1 MADYC
6 DMIYSIDGSLFHK
19 LYTSY
24 DVPRNVK
31 KRYKNL
37 HEQFYALLKKKNNT
51 YFNLGEYATLYI
63 EEFKNLY
70 YQFVEFDKVV
80 ERLNLVER
88 VITII

>member
-6 DMIYSIDGSLFHK
+6 DMIYSMDETLFNQ

-24 DVPRNVK
+24 DVPSDVK
-31 KRYKNL
+31 KRYKKLREKL
-37 HEQFYALLKKKNNT
+37 HALLTKKNNT
-51 YFNLGEYATLYI
+51 FFNIGEYATLYI

-70 YQFVEFDKVV
+70 QEYMQFEKEVEKL
-80 ERLNLVER
+80 ELVER